1 MIQQISLAQSH
12 NAKTKYHYLEAMINI
27 RSGEVSS
34 EDETAIKYYVN
45 ALELTITLLTEKRG
59 EHDNAHNIQ

>member
-1 MIQQISLAQSH
+1 MNQQISLAQVH
-12 NAKTKYHYLEAMINI
+12 NAKTKHYYLEAMINI

-34 EDETAIKYYVN
+34 EDETAIKHYVN
-45 ALELTITLLTEKRG
+45 SLELSITLLTEKGG